1 MPGILLPRSV
11 IILSLAVA
19 AALVAAGGG
28 AVPRPALG
36 ATAPLTAN
44 PDSALAATLAS
55 LPGEPLSLAG
65 GIAEALAQGSAL
77 QLAAAQ
83 RAAAAGAARRERG
96 AFWPELFGEAS
107 TSGDEQP
114 TASVFAGADL
124 LETETRALSG
134 GARLRLPTGTEL
146 SASLNTLR
154 TTSNSDFALL
164 SPQIDSYGELALTQP
179 LLKGFGPAARGELD
193 ASRELGLQAEALYAD
208 ARLAVIAE
216 LEATYWALYAAERDY
231 GVQLLIAEQARAFL
245 REVELRAEAGLNSP
259 GAVASAR
266 VFLAQQA
273 QAVLDG
279 EEQLDRASDRL
290 ATLIGR
296 RPQSAARFRPT
307 AEPPAVFP
315 AIGEEELVDLAD
327 ERNLMLAG
335 EAKAVA
341 AARARSR
348 AAGWDAL
355 PQLDLFG
362 ALGGRGLGGQGREV
376 IVDFGSGPDTL
387 RSALDTGF
395 SDTFDQVTG
404 RDYATWRWGLRLNV
418 PLGGRDR
425 GERDRLRADEA
436 RAEAQLLAARRAL
449 AEIVR
454 AQYRELNR
462 GETRLALAADGVA
475 ASLEQVRIGRVEFTS
490 GRTTAFELVRLAA
503 DLADAQRRYS
513 AALYRRA
520 SAAAELRRLTGGAY
534 PGPIPAST
542 VNEESAP

>member
-1 MPGILLPRSV
+1 MRGNLHSPSV
-11 IILSLAVA
+11 IVFSLAVA
-19 AALVAAGGG
+19 LGLAAAPPGPRGAVAATPP
-28 AVPRPALG
+28 AVA
-36 ATAPLTAN
+36 AN
-44 PDSALAATLAS
+44 PDSALAATLAG
-55 LPGEPLSLAG
+55 LPGEQLSLAG

-96 AFWPELFGEAS
+96 AFWPELFGEVS

-114 TASVFAGADL
+114 TASVFAGAEL
-124 LETETRALSG
+124 LETETRTLSG

-154 TTSNSDFALL
+154 TTSNSDFSLL

-208 ARLAVIAE
+208 ARLSVIAE

-245 REVELRAEAGLNSP
+245 GEVELRAEAGLNSA

-266 VFLAQQA
+266 VFLAQQG

-279 EEQLDRASDRL
+279 EEQLDRVSDRL

-296 RPQSAARFRPT
+296 RPQVAARFRAT
-307 AEPPAVFP
+307 AEPPAAFP
-315 AIGEEELVDLAD
+315 AIGEEELVALAG
-327 ERNLMLAG
+327 ERNLVLAA

-348 AAGWDAL
+348 AASWDAL

-362 ALGGRGLGGQGREV
+362 ALGGRGLGGRGREV

-449 AEIVR
+449 AETVR
-454 AQYRELNR
+454 AQYRELSR

-475 ASLEQVRIGRVEFTS
+475 ASLEQVRIGRAEFTS

-513 AALYRRA
+513 AALFRRA
-520 SAAAELRRLTGGAY
+520 RAAAELRRLTGGAY
-534 PGPIPAST
+534 PGPVPAST
-542 VNEESAP
+542 VTEESAP